1 MIMIII
7 IMIMIMIMMIMIM
20 IMMIMIMIM
29 IIIIMIIIIMIITFI
44 GNLIGNKIEK
54 LKFTYLRILQIY
66 IIFTIGILKSNSL
79 VGTIT
84 SC

>member
-1 MIMIII
+1 MII
-7 IMIMIMIMMIMIM
+7 
-20 IMMIMIMIM
+20 
-29 IIIIMIIIIMIITFI
+29 IIIIMIIIMIIIIIIIIITFI
-44 GNLIGNKIEK
+44 DNLIGNKIEK